1 MGQKNELS
9 PYDFSHQGSVSD
21 PQLSSDGRYA
31 TYIKR
36 AAGRSSIVW
45 VELDAKLTKLVRDAP
60 VRSAHPF
67 GGGVSQLS
75 GDGKTLYIVTVSGG
89 IARMDLASGDLR
101 TVYEGPGVS
110 QISLSGNG
118 ARIAA
123 AVFGDRVAVFDA
135 AGMADPIVVSER
147 TRELKS
153 FSGLPSGSGY
163 FLAERPD
170 FVFDVSISPNGNLV
184 AWHEW
189 ALPYMS
195 WQRSQ
200 IAYLEL
206 GGPADVQPSISVC
219 AGGDCFVSQPR
230 FSPDGK
236 RLGFLAESHSYLR
249 LWTADLE
256 NWTAKLVVDESLE
269 HGGVPWGNG
278 NRTFD
283 FSADGRRI
291 FFSRNEAGFGRLL
304 LADLETPVPV
314 EIAKAHHFGVKSSQH
329 SLIAVRS
336 GAKTPNVIV
345 TYDLATLERR
355 EIERAYSEKFYS
367 AIAVEPI
374 ANTARHSTAL
384 YSFVKP
390 TFRAELA
397 DLDPID
403 VPYRLYRAEGGA
415 EPVGTVATF
424 HGGPTDQALVTY
436 STRIIAFLQAGYQVL
451 VFDYRG
457 STGWGRSF
465 RNALD
470 YGFGIAEVV
479 DLLSVLADL
488 VAKGLAKP
496 GSIVVNGGSSGGYSA
511 LRSLCLTKG
520 LFCGGIA
527 EYPLINLADS
537 VASTHRFESRYFD
550 RLVGVLPAQI
560 ELYRER
566 SVSAGELDDVPI
578 LVMHGDSDT
587 VVNHRQV
594 LGFVDE
600 AKTLGR
606 AVEFALFEGEG
617 HGFSSPEAV
626 EKEFLAYQRFLA
638 QIAVGIGPYSS

>member
-1 MGQKNELS
+1 MDQENELS
-9 PYDFSHQGSVSD
+9 PYDFSNQCSLSD

-31 TYIKR
+31 TYIR
-36 AAGRSSIVW
+36 RVAGRSSVVW

-60 VRSAHPF
+60 VRSAHTF

-89 IARMDLASGDLR
+89 IAQVDLASGDQR
-101 TVYEGPGVS
+101 TIYEGPGVS
-110 QISLSGNG
+110 QISLSGNV

-123 AVFGDRVAVFDA
+123 VVFGDRVAVFDVE
-135 AGMADPIVVSER
+135 GRADPIVVSER
-147 TRELKS
+147 KRELKS

-163 FLAERPD
+163 FLTERPD
-170 FVFDVSISPNGNLV
+170 FVFDVTISSNGELV

-195 WQRSQ
+195 WQQSQ
-200 IAYLEL
+200 IAYLNL
-206 GGPADVQPSISVC
+206 GGAADVQPSISVC
-219 AGGDCFVSQPR
+219 AGGDYFVSQPR

-256 NWTAKLVVDESLE
+256 NWTAKLVVDESFE
-269 HGGVPWGNG
+269 HGGAPWGNG

-283 FSADGRRI
+283 FSSDGESI

-304 LADLETPVPV
+304 LADLEASVPA
-314 EIAKAHHFGVKSSQH
+314 EIAKAHHFGVKSSQN

-345 TYDLATLERR
+345 TYDLSTLERR

-367 AIAVEPI
+367 AIAVEPV
-374 ANTARHSTAL
+374 AGTARHSGAL

-390 TFRAELA
+390 TYLTELA
-397 DLDPID
+397 EMEPID
-403 VPYRLYRAEGGA
+403 VPYRLYRADGVA
-415 EPVGTVATF
+415 EPIGTVATF

-470 YGFGIAEVV
+470 CGFGIAEVV
-479 DLLSVLADL
+479 DLLSVLAAL
-488 VAKGLAKP
+488 VDQGLAEP

-520 LFCGGIA
+520 LFCGAIA

-560 ELYRER
+560 ELYRRR
-566 SVSAGELDDVPI
+566 SVSAEELDDVPI
-578 LVMHGDSDT
+578 LVMHGDCDT

-594 LGFVDE
+594 QSFVDE
-600 AKTLGR
+600 AGRLGR
-606 AVEFALFEGEG
+606 AVEFTLFEGEG

-638 QIAVGIGPYSS
+638 QIAAGMGRYSS

>member
-1 MGQKNELS
+1 MGQENELS
-9 PYDFSHQGSVSD
+9 PYDFSHQESVSD

-45 VELDAKLTKLVRDAP
+45 VELDAKLTKQARDAP

-75 GDGKTLYIVTVSGG
+75 GDGKTLYFVTVSGG
-89 IARMDLASGDLR
+89 IARMDLDSGTLSA
-101 TVYEGPGVS
+101 VYEGPGVS

-123 AVFGDRVAVFDA
+123 VVFGDRVAVFDA
-135 AGMADPIVVSER
+135 AGGGDPVVVSEHS
-147 TRELKS
+147 RELRS
-153 FSGLPSGSGY
+153 FSGLPSGGGY
-163 FLAERPD
+163 FLTERPD
-170 FVFDVSISPNGNLV
+170 FVFDVSISPNGDQV

-189 ALPYMS
+189 VLPYMS

-200 IAYLEL
+200 IAYLDL
-206 GGPADVQPSISVC
+206 GGPDDVQPSIAVC
-219 AGGDCFVSQPR
+219 AGGDYFVSQPR

-236 RLGFLAESHSYLR
+236 RLGFLAESHTYLR
-249 LWTADLE
+249 IWTADLG
-256 NWTAKLVVDESLE
+256 NWTAKLVVDESFE
-269 HGGVPWGNG
+269 HGGAPWGNG

-283 FSADGRRI
+283 FSADGGSL

-304 LADLETPVPV
+304 LADLEASVPV
-314 EIAKAHHFGVKSSQH
+314 EIARAHHFGLKASRH

-336 GAKTPNVIV
+336 GAKTPNVVV

-367 AIAVEPI
+367 ATAVEPI
-374 ANTARHSTAL
+374 LGTARHSSAL
-384 YSFVKP
+384 HGFVKP
-390 TFRAELA
+390 SFRAEVA
-397 DLDPID
+397 DVEPID
-403 VPYRLYRAEGGA
+403 VPYRLYRAEGGTK
-415 EPVGTVATF
+415 PVGTVATF

-436 STRIIAFLQAGYQVL
+436 STRNVAFMQAGYQVL
-451 VFDYRG
+451 AFDYRG

-470 YGFGIAEVV
+470 NGFGIAEVV

-488 VAKGLAKP
+488 VAQGLAEP
-496 GSIVVNGGSSGGYSA
+496 GSILVNGGSSGGYSA

-520 LFCGGIA
+520 LFCGAIA

-560 ELYRER
+560 ELYRRR

-578 LVMHGDSDT
+578 LLMHGDSDP

-594 LGFVDE
+594 VRFVDE
-600 AKTLGR
+600 ATRLGR
-606 AVEFALFEGEG
+606 AVEFTLFEGEG

-626 EKEFLAYQRFLA
+626 EKEFLAYRRFLA
-638 QIAVGIGPYSS
+638 QIAVGIGSYSS